1 MIISTLP
8 KWIDK
13 KGISISELSRRT
25 GISRPTL
32 TALANNTGKGIQFD
46 TIDTLCGFFRI
57 SVSDLLLLIQPQNI
71 SLSFDGLN
79 DVDMLA
85 SDTKVI
91 FGEIT
96 AGKVG
101 IPVQCI
107 LKTGE
112 NISAMIQLNQR
123 DVGYEQEADI
133 ELLQGSNAA
142 RELII
147 SEVTQKA
154 ESMLYDRFDKQ
165 TSRLSEE
172 ECMQYFIGDID
183 FYF

>member
-1 MIISTLP
+1 
-8 KWIDK
+8 
-13 KGISISELSRRT
+13 
-25 GISRPTL
+25 
-32 TALANNTGKGIQFD
+32 
-46 TIDTLCGFFRI
+46 
-57 SVSDLLLLIQPQNI
+57 
-71 SLSFDGLN
+71 
-79 DVDMLA
+79 MLD

-112 NISAMIQLNQR
+112 NVSAMIQLNQR
-123 DVGYEQEADI
+123 DVGHEQEADI

-147 SEVTQKA
+147 REVTQKA
-154 ESMLYDRFDKQ
+154 ESMLYDRLSEQ
-165 TSRLSEE
+165 ASRLSEE
-172 ECMQYFIGDID
+172 ECTKHFIGDID